1 MFKVKITAEAK
12 AIIVRAIA
20 NHGGPKAGLMIHRQG
35 PTGDILRDANGN
47 AAWSIERR
55 HPWAIQVGSYE
66 TIPDDSE
73 NVVFVDGVRVWLP
86 LIPREGELGIT
97 VTVQE
102 GQLHV
107 EAIDV

>member
-1 MFKVKITAEAK
+1 MFEVKITTEAK
-12 AIIVRAIA
+12 EIIGRAIA
-20 NHGGPKAGLMIHRQG
+20 DHVGPKAGLMIHRQG
-35 PTGDILRDANGN
+35 PTGDNSRDANGN

-73 NVVFVDGVRVWLP
+73 NIVFVDGVRVWLP
-86 LIPREGELGIT
+86 LIPRKGELGVT
-97 VTVQE
+97 VTVLE